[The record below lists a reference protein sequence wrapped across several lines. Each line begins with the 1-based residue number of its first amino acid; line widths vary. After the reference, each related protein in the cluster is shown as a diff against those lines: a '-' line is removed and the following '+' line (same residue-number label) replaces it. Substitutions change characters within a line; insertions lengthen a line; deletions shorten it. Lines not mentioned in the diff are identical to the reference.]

1 VAANDEEAFSA
12 IRILA
17 RNDGISVE
25 PATGVTFAG
34 LFKMVQRASS
44 SRMMWWSSTAPAT
57 RCRWKRRSWANNGS
71 SPLICRSGRPQPV
84 LPEEGLLSAL
94 EQVDSL
100 VQAHCGGGRQQR
112 RRPADPAHSGSA
124 GQL

>member
-1 VAANDEEAFSA
+1 MLYDYVRHYGGLFCVDANDEEAFSA

-34 LFKMVQRASS
+34 LFKMVQKGIIKPDDVVVVNCSGHT
-44 SRMMWWSSTAPAT
+44 MPVETQILDEQWQ
-57 RCRWKRRSWANNGS
+57 RSVDLSVKSQA
-71 SPLICRSGRPQPV
+71 PV

-100 VQAHCGGGRQQR
+100 VR
-112 RRPADPAHSGSA
+112 RIVDDRR
-124 GQL
+124 